1 MRPTLPVSLLFAA
14 LLTACASTKDVPVNK
29 NISQSSQLKV
39 HPGLVG
45 RAVPAELQAESP
57 AAPSANT
64 PASSAAVGNDK
75 TARTVDGVGQ
85 QTPRSLYFDFDSAT
99 LKSEFEP
106 ALQAHARYL
115 TSNPKTRIRVEGS
128 ADERGSPEYNR
139 QLGLKRAE
147 NVRQSLIARGV
158 QEKQVSVRTLGE
170 SRPKQTGH
178 DEQSWAENRR
188 ADLVYE
194 SEN

>member
-1 MRPTLPVSLLFAA
+1 MRPTLPVSLLLAA

-45 RAVPAELQAESP
+45 RAVPAELQTESP
-57 AAPSANT
+57 VAPSANT
-64 PASSAAVGNDK
+64 PASSAAIGNDK

-85 QTPRSLYFDFDSAT
+85 QTPRSFYFDFDSAT

-115 TSNPKTRIRVEGS
+115 ASNPKTRIRVEGS

-158 QEKQVSVRTLGE
+158 QEKQVSVKTLGE
-170 SRPKQTGH
+170 SRPKHTGH

>member
-1 MRPTLPVSLLFAA
+1 MRPTLPVSLLLAA

-45 RAVPAELQAESP
+45 RAVPAELQTESP
-57 AAPSANT
+57 VAPSANT
-64 PASSAAVGNDK
+64 PASSAAIGNDK
-75 TARTVDGVGQ
+75 TVRTVDGVGQ
-85 QTPRSLYFDFDSAT
+85 QTPRSFYFDFDSAT

-115 TSNPKTRIRVEGS
+115 ASNPKTRIRVEGS

-158 QEKQVSVRTLGE
+158 QEKQVSIRTLGE

>member
-1 MRPTLPVSLLFAA
+1 MRPTLPVSLLLAA

-45 RAVPAELQAESP
+45 RAVPAELQTENP
-57 AAPSANT
+57 VAPSANT
-64 PASSAAVGNDK
+64 PASSAAIGNDK
-75 TARTVDGVGQ
+75 TVRTVDGVGQ
-85 QTPRSLYFDFDSAT
+85 QTPRSFYFDFDSAT

-115 TSNPKTRIRVEGS
+115 ASNPKTRIRVEGS